1 LTWRVIEVCVMVR
14 LGLLVIGLFNVANGL
29 YMLLAPG
36 GWYASVPGVVSTG
49 PMNPHFIID
58 IGLAFMASGA
68 GQLFGASS
76 LRSAASLALAGSLWP
91 ALHALFHMWGWIAH
105 GFPAQTNIAVSEAV
119 GVAGVSAL
127 GMILALRR
135 FADAGAHA

>member
-1 LTWRVIEVCVMVR
+1 MVR

-36 GWYASVPGVVSTG
+36 AWYASVPGVVSTG
-49 PMNPHFIID
+49 PMNPHFIVD
-58 IGLAFMASGA
+58 IGLAFVASGT
-68 GQLFGASS
+68 GQLCGASAW
-76 LRSAASLALAGSLWP
+76 RTAASLALAGCTWP

-105 GFPAQTNIAVSEAV
+105 GFPAQTNIAVSEVV

-127 GMILALRR
+127 GVILALRR
-135 FADAGAHA
+135 FADPGVRA